1 MSIDIKKHLRREP
14 QTYRNLE
21 IYPILLLDTDIY
33 EIFLETMCIPKEYIP
48 NKSILKMSYLKYLL
62 FFVQGSYTSDG
73 IDIDVKEKLTKLLKY
88 VTRKEVYIKQIIDD
102 ILESDIEFHYEIYID
117 DVTYHEYDFDM
128 MRGIILE
135 QNGKSIEYIE
145 SFNPELEKSLSF
157 FFRNQGGSTSL
168 YHRILIYSA
177 ISNIDIS
184 DMVTWTI
191 TEFEIKEDILKKYE
205 EWKIYRPLESS
216 GQIEVKSPNKIDNPF
231 EYREKSKDRYESILI
246 NADSFERD
254 LKQFA
259 Q

>member
-1 MSIDIKKHLRREP
+1 MSIDIKRHLRREP
-14 QTYRNLE
+14 QIYRNLE

-33 EIFLETMCIPKEYIP
+33 DIFLEIMCIPKEYIP

-62 FFVQGSYTSDG
+62 FFVQGSYVSEG
-73 IDIDVKEKLTKLLKY
+73 LDIDLKAKLTKLLEY
-88 VTRKEVYIKQIIDD
+88 VMKKEVYIKQVIDD
-102 ILESDIEFHYEIYID
+102 VLENDIEFHYEIYID
-117 DVTYHEYDFDM
+117 GITYHEYDFDM
-128 MRGIILE
+128 IRGIMLE

-145 SFNPELEKSLSF
+145 SFNPDLEKSLAF
-157 FFRNQGGSTSL
+157 FFRQQGGTTSL

-177 ISNIDIS
+177 ISNMDIAG
-184 DMVTWTI
+184 MVTWTI
-191 TEFEIKEDILKKYE
+191 TEFEIKEDILRRYE

-246 NADSFERD
+246 NADNFEKD

-259 Q
+259 K